1 MSVFVSAGIPANLK
15 RNEKTESWKRKEVLH
30 LFRSITHRPCCRGA
44 FLEDAELETDQIGH
58 KTSKSQVTVV

>member
-30 LFRSITHRPCCRGA
+30 LFRSFTHRPCCRGA
-44 FLEDAELETDQIGH
+44 FLEDAELETDQIGQ